1 MRRLICLLALVAL
14 MTPAFTLASTEEAV
28 LATLAETADQL
39 ALRDDQKAEARRVIG
54 DEFARTSDVI
64 DAISDDLSFESVV
77 DLLAEAKNIRESF
90 VPSIQGILDEDQKE
104 RLDRLPHDDSFYIG
118 MAARMITDS
127 RIKKLSEKVGLS
139 ETQIPEARR
148 ALDSGFRDALEVVY
162 GLAHD
167 GGEDAGAMDILV
179 DLRGIQRGVKRDLG
193 RVLDEGQM
201 AKLD

>member
-1 MRRLICLLALVAL
+1 MKRLVCLLAVVAL
-14 MTPAFTLASTEEAV
+14 MVPVAAGASTEEAI
-28 LATLAETADQL
+28 LTTLAETADQL
-39 ALRDDQKAEARRVIG
+39 SLRDDQRDDARRIIG
-54 DEFARTSDVI
+54 EEFARTSEVI

-90 VPSIQGILDEDQKE
+90 VPSIQGILDDSQKE
-104 RLDRLPHDDSFYIG
+104 RLERLPHDDSFYIG

-127 RIKKLSEKVGLS
+127 RVEKLAEKVGLA
-139 ETQIPEARR
+139 EGQIPEVRR

-167 GGEDAGAMDILV
+167 GEDSGAMDILV

-193 RVLDEGQM
+193 KVLDEGQM
-201 AKLD
+201 ARLD